1 MKRGMIL
8 FALASVPLLADDVH
22 LRGGG
27 QITGEIVER
36 TAETVTVDIGG
47 GTLTVRMSNVASIEA
62 GTSPLQVYRGRAA
75 TVAEGDLEGWRELA
89 RWAQERVLV
98 TQSREAW
105 TQVLALAPD
114 DPEANAALGRVFVD
128 GRWVT
133 EEEGFRARGY
143 VEFEGE
149 WMTPAERQMILEDRR
164 AREEADRQA
173 MAELMAAE
181 QQEAMER
188 EAQEQA
194 ERDERWDDDL
204 PYLGDPIY
212 WGWGAAP
219 VYWPAVPAQP
229 ARPVRPAR
237 PATLPAR
244 GLR

>member
-1 MKRGMIL
+1 
-8 FALASVPLLADDVH
+8 
-22 LRGGG
+22 
-27 QITGEIVER
+27 
-36 TAETVTVDIGG
+36 
-47 GTLTVRMSNVASIEA
+47 
-62 GTSPLQVYRGRAA
+62 
-75 TVAEGDLEGWRELA
+75 VAEGDLEGWRELA
-89 RWAQERVLV
+89 RWAQDRVLV

-114 DPEANAALGRVFVD
+114 DPEANAALGRVLVD

-173 MAELMAAE
+173 MAELMRAE
-181 QQEAMER
+181 QQEAMAR

-219 VYWPAVPAQP
+219 VYWPTVPAQP

-244 GLR
+244 GMR